1 MTTIQTST
9 DQTTASPS
17 TTIRSATIQLA
28 TAQPATGGPAAPRD
42 AGDRFFAAVRR
53 YGAVRATTRGPRR
66 RVAGV
71 AAALAERWGIAPWV
85 LRAAFL
91 VLALAGGI
99 GVGLYAVGWAVLPD
113 ARGRLEAEAAHR
125 GDVSPTFVL
134 VVALVVA
141 DLLLGHGIIGVA
153 GW

>member
-17 TTIRSATIQLA
+17 TTIRSATS
-28 TAQPATGGPAAPRD
+28 GPAAPRD